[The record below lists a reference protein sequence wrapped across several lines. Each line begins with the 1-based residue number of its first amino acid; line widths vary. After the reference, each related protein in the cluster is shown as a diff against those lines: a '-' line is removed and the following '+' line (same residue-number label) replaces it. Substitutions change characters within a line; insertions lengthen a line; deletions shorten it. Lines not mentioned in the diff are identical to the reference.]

1 MGAVPAS
8 LQGGFVGA
16 GNMRE
21 TIGLADGCELMGA
34 LTRFPDSDLALAV
47 TSGLVRDDAIGCA
60 RDIVS
65 EHVDGQG
72 DAVEILCEGFGC
84 VGNEEVDALCSAL
97 RRAWSL
103 LYVRQGSGVAVFP
116 YESAFIHVRTGVPG
130 EPALFRSALTL
141 RVERTMRESGVLPKD
156 AETEPCDSVWNEWAF
171 LSFLIGSEAKALREG
186 DEESAALWRDRSADF
201 VCAHVSQWMSDFFK
215 RTAEEVDRLAEAGK
229 IDVVA
234 KRFYGALAA
243 YGHLLLA
250 ALNEREGLQQR

>member
-1 MGAVPAS
+1 M
-8 LQGGFVGA
+8 
-16 GNMRE
+16 
-21 TIGLADGCELMGA
+21 
-34 LTRFPDSDLALAV
+34 
-47 TSGLVRDDAIGCA
+47 
-60 RDIVS
+60 
-65 EHVDGQG
+65 
-72 DAVEILCEGFGC
+72 
-84 VGNEEVDALCSAL
+84 CSAL

-201 VCAHVSQWMSDFFK
+201 VCSHVSQWMSDFFK